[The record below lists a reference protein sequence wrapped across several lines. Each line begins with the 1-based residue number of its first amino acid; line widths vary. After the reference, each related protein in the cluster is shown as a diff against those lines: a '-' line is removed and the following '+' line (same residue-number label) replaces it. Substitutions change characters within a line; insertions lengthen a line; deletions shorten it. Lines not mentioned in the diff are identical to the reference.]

1 MGAQISRIT
10 SISKTEE
17 VGDMSRIVV
26 LLAASLVVVLAS
38 GCAQQPQVDVQAEQ
52 AAIRKTADVDHLNA
66 AKAGDVDAVLAVYED
81 SASVLPPD
89 APIATGKEALRGV
102 WTEITASPSVDWKTT
117 KVEVSSAG
125 DLAYSRGTY
134 ELGVTDTE
142 GNPASVVGKWVAVWK
157 KQADGSWKQTVGIWN
172 QDQAEPTPAAKEA
185 AEE

>member
-1 MGAQISRIT
+1 
-10 SISKTEE
+10 
-17 VGDMSRIVV
+17 MSRIVV

-52 AAIRKTADVDHLNA
+52 AAVRKTADVDHLNA
-66 AKAGDVDAVLAVYED
+66 AKTGDIDGILAVYED

-102 WTEITASPSVDWKTT
+102 WSEIAASPSVNWKTT

-125 DLAYSRGTY
+125 DMAYSMGTY
-134 ELGVTDTE
+134 ELGVTDAE
-142 GNPASVVGKWVAVWK
+142 GNPATEVGKWVAVWK
-157 KQADGSWKQTVGIWN
+157 KQADGSWKQTVDTWN
-172 QDQAEPTPAAKEA
+172 RDKAEPTPAAKEA